1 MPTKR
6 GSRKAEPRWQGA
18 ILVFDREGRSS
29 VVEAFRRARWSRD
42 NYRYLAR
49 DGDAEARYFT
59 VASRDELDRLYAAVE
74 SLLREGH
81 GGFELYTEE
90 RLEPRQP

>member
-6 GSRKAEPRWQGA
+6 GSSKAEQRWRGA

-29 VVEAFRRARWSRD
+29 VVEAFRRARWSRS
-42 NYRYLAR
+42 NYSYLAR
-49 DGDAEARYFT
+49 EGDAEARYIT
-59 VASRDELDRLYAAVE
+59 NASRGELDRLYEAVE
-74 SLLREGH
+74 GLLREGR

-90 RLEPRQP
+90 ELEVQ